1 MTDDGNNSAEQVY
14 FKLFDK
20 SCCTTEIFKF
30 ICINLLGELMLFIE
44 LMISPITV

>member
-1 MTDDGNNSAEQVY
+1 MTDEVNNSAEQVY

-20 SCCTTEIFKF
+20 SCCATEIFKF
-30 ICINLLGELMLFIE
+30 IYINLLRELLVE